1 MLRLVMASER
11 DRQGFAARRSV
22 VAAAAGIAVLAGT
35 LVGGAQWPIAVSAA
49 WGTTALVI
57 VALVWVRIV
66 GMDGAA
72 TKAHARAEDFSR
84 ATTDFAIITASVASL
99 VAVGY
104 LLVRAGNSE
113 GTDKA
118 LLILLAIAVVAVS
131 WTAVHT
137 LYTVRYGDLYYRDP
151 IGGIDF
157 NGDDLP
163 DYWDFAYLAFTIGM
177 TFQVSDTSLTSKPMR
192 RTAVRHAVLSFVFV
206 AVIVALAINTV
217 ASLLR

>member
-1 MLRLVMASER
+1 MLRHAMASAR
-11 DRQGFAARRSV
+11 DRQGLAARRSLI
-22 VAAAAGIAVLAGT
+22 AAVAGIAVLTGT
-35 LVGGAQWPIAVSAA
+35 LVGGAQWPIAVSAG
-49 WGTTALVI
+49 WGTTALAI
-57 VALVWVRIV
+57 VALVWARIAR
-66 GMDGAA
+66 MDGAA

-84 ATTDFAIITASVASL
+84 AMSDFAVTTASVASL

-104 LLVRAGNSE
+104 LLVRAGNSA
-113 GTDKA
+113 GADKA
-118 LLILLAIAVVAVS
+118 LLILLAIAVVALS

-157 NGDDLP
+157 NDDEVP

-177 TFQVSDTSLTSKPMR
+177 TFQVSDTSLTSKRMR
-192 RTAVRHAVLSFVFV
+192 RTAIRHAVLSFVFV
-206 AVIVALAINTV
+206 AVIVALAINSV

>member
-1 MLRLVMASER
+1 MLRLAMASER

-66 GMDGAA
+66 RMDGVA
-72 TKAHARAEDFSR
+72 TRAHARAEDFSR

-177 TFQVSDTSLTSKPMR
+177 TFQVSDTSLTSKRMR
-192 RTAVRHAVLSFVFV
+192 PTAARHAVLSFVFV